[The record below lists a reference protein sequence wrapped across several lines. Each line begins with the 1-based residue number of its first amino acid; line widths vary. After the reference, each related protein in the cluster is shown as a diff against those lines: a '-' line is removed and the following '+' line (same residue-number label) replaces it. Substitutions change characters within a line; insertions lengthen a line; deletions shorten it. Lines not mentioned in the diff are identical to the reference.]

1 MKSPAI
7 KKAFI
12 YILSEPHTGQ
22 VRYVGKTFDLKCR
35 FSQHLHRARKGVVTH
50 VYCWI
55 RSVLKSGEQPI
66 MEVLEE
72 FDEAQVQEWEQ
83 AERFWIET
91 LRFYGCKLT
100 NLDSG
105 GGSGR
110 RASLSTRL
118 KIGAHSSK
126 RVHTAETRAKI
137 GVSCKAK
144 MTDAAREHLRQVNLA
159 SGFKHTEETKQRIAA
174 SKAGKKRPV
183 HVNAALQAGR
193 LAWLEERRKQKL
205 SQPT

>member
-1 MKSPAI
+1 MKSR
-7 KKAFI
+7 KTNLAFI
-12 YILSEPHTGQ
+12 YTLSEPNTRQ

-35 FSQHLHRARKGVVTH
+35 FSQHIHRAKKNTQSY
-50 VYCWI
+50 VYTWI
-55 RSVLKSGEQPI
+55 RALMRNGELPI
-66 MEVLEE
+66 VDVLEE
-72 FDEAQVQEWEQ
+72 FHENDIEAWEQ

-91 LRFYGCKLT
+91 LRFYGCNLT

-126 RVHTAETRAKI
+126 RVHSPETRAKI
-137 GVSCKAK
+137 AASCKAR
-144 MTDAAREHLRQVNLA
+144 MTDAEKEHLRKVNLA
-159 SGFKHTEETKQRIAA
+159 SGFRHTEETKQLIAA
-174 SKAGKKRPV
+174 AKVGKKRPA

-193 LAWLEERRKQKL
+193 LAWLEERL
-205 SQPT
+205 TSA